1 MQQLT
6 ERHLIIFVRDRAGR
20 PLNGA
25 KIVFAIAGTAYGE
38 VPSAQGRG
46 DITLPNTVTQPID
59 VTVSYNG
66 EDKTAKVANGQQS
79 YEFRYDVDTAPTGH
93 LALWVGVALILLA
106 IVLAFVFQQPT
117 PLQTKIIQA
126 LLALGFGG
134 FATELTGF
142 LKVDMN
148 WGPRLVVGAGGALAV
163 FVILWFT
170 NASL

>member
-1 MQQLT
+1 
-6 ERHLIIFVRDRAGR
+6 
-20 PLNGA
+20 
-25 KIVFAIAGTAYGE
+25 
-38 VPSAQGRG
+38 
-46 DITLPNTVTQPID
+46 
-59 VTVSYNG
+59 
-66 EDKTAKVANGQQS
+66 
-79 YEFRYDVDTAPTGH
+79 
-93 LALWVGVALILLA
+93 
-106 IVLAFVFQQPT
+106 VLAFVFQQPT

-170 NASL
+170 SASL